1 MWNQTPSPCAYD
13 MVSFATIPA
22 VTNSPLLNRTES
34 SGRGEQQHCH
44 HQAVRKD
51 YLLDIS
57 GVHVDSNATSI
68 LLKGEVNS
76 KEGSGSMFISRS
88 SYNGS
93 NTDPDGCGASSTSF
107 SDIISKFVT
116 LDTLVHQATSYT
128 EQLANPVSGAGHKMR
143 GAKDRWDIY
152 GFNQPHLSLIH
163 ISEPT
168 RLLSISYAVF
178 CLKKKKK

>member
-76 KEGSGSMFISRS
+76 KEGSGSTFISNPPG
-88 SYNGS
+88 SYNPSKAYRG
-93 NTDPDGCGASSTSF
+93 GGGASSTSF

-143 GAKDRWDIY
+143 GAKDRW
-152 GFNQPHLSLIH
+152 
-163 ISEPT
+163 EPT
-168 RLLSISYAVF
+168 QHNCKYGTI
-178 CLKKKKK
+178 